1 MGKSEIH
8 GFLLMF
14 PSNQWIFLPISAT
27 TALWAGTGTGG
38 GGQQLSLGRRPCG
51 VQNSRLGGIESR
63 SLRWEMNNHTG
74 ICLDVGFSCIYDL
87 MRDSES

>member
-8 GFLLMF
+8 GFLLIF

-38 GGQQLSLGRRPCG
+38 GGQQLSLGR
-51 VQNSRLGGIESR
+51 
-63 SLRWEMNNHTG
+63 WEMNNQTG
-74 ICLDVGFSCIYDL
+74 ICLDVGFSCLYDL